1 MYTSNED
8 PPVCLRCSGTG
19 PAVTVTHFLAVK
31 PWNQSGKFPL
41 CRMSRAW
48 VPVNHLSTSS
58 FRPPSDGSSWRST
71 ADFISILTRL
81 SAADQHGRP
90 ALCSDYLSIERSAAS
105 FDYFHLA
112 SLFWIVVLFQFI
124 YLSLDFLLYLC
135 IQFIGVPCP
144 RSTCG
149 GHSVQ
154 IFTLLWLASSSTA
167 WQTRDEGAAVIRR
180 TVTTCSHMLCRQIT
194 VQLAVSGSVRSPG
207 PGAPR
212 APKTAMLFASLR
224 VNKCT
229 T

>member
-1 MYTSNED
+1 M
-8 PPVCLRCSGTG
+8 
-19 PAVTVTHFLAVK
+19 K

-41 CRMSRAW
+41 CRISGAW

-149 GHSVQ
+149 GHIVHNLYFSL
-154 IFTLLWLASSSTA
+154 ISKFFHCLTDSWWRSSCDSEDSNNLFT
-167 WQTRDEGAAVIRR
+167 
-180 TVTTCSHMLCRQIT
+180 H
-194 VQLAVSGSVRSPG
+194 AVSSDHSTVSSKWITAFTRS
-207 PGAPR
+207 R
-212 APKTAMLFASLR
+212 
-224 VNKCT
+224 CT
-229 T
+229 TSTEDIDAVCITWGQ